1 MAAGEFPLGLV
12 YARRVESM
20 KKSGAPIEWVKANRL
35 SGRSEVEPLVQ
46 EMNPRQVEACRNRSE
61 RRGRVDPI
69 QQRVSR
75 NLFSV
80 SK

>member
-46 EMNPRQVEACRNRSE
+46 EMNPGKLKLTAI
-61 RRGRVDPI
+61 DP
-69 QQRVSR
+69 
-75 NLFSV
+75 SV
-80 SK
+80 GEEWTRYSKEFREIYFQ